1 MAASLMLTLYVL
13 VAFPEIL
20 GGGDI
25 LPYVPTCQILGM
37 WTRPPQPPPP
47 CG

>member
-1 MAASLMLTLYVL
+1 MLTLYFL

-20 GGGDI
+20 GVGDI
-25 LPYVPTCQILGM
+25 LPYVPPCQNSRGG
-37 WTRPPQPPPP
+37 TRFPQPP